1 MTLTNWQYF
10 APARLVF
17 GPGVVRT
24 VGDEA
29 RALGAKKVLVVTD
42 KGVVAAGI
50 LPRVTD
56 PLRAAGLE
64 VVVFDKVEPN
74 PRLGT
79 VEEGHR
85 LFAAQGCDL
94 AIGVGGGSSMDSAK
108 AICLLATN
116 PGPIIQYEGANKFP
130 NLPAPNLAV
139 PTTAGTGSEVT
150 QTCVVTDPARNY
162 KVSIRGL
169 ANVSRVAILDPQL
182 LTSLPPA
189 VIAATGMDAL
199 SHAVE
204 SYLSLNASPLTEVL
218 ALEATR
224 IISLR
229 LRDFSRQPADESA
242 AADMLFAAM
251 TAGLAFANSRL
262 TTVHGIAHALGGHFN
277 VPHGVGCAMLLAPVM
292 EFCLPTSAD
301 RLARLAVAMGED
313 VSGLSPEEAAQKA
326 IAAVRRLKRELGLPE
341 RLRELGVTADKVEA
355 LAVDAD
361 VSGIHLTTPRQV
373 SLADE
378 RRLIESVL

>member
-10 APARLVF
+10 APARIVF
-17 GPGVVRT
+17 GPGSVKT
-24 VGDEA
+24 VGAEA
-29 RALGAKKVLVVTD
+29 KALGAKKVLVVTD

-50 LPRVTD
+50 VEKVLE
-56 PLRAAGLE
+56 PLRSAGLE
-64 VVVFDKVEPN
+64 VFVFDKVEPN
-74 PRLGT
+74 PRLAT

-108 AICLLATN
+108 AICILATN

-130 NLPAPNLAV
+130 NQPAPSLAI

-150 QTCVVTDPARNY
+150 QTCVVTDTARNY

-169 ANVSRVAILDPQL
+169 SNVAKVAILDPQL

-189 VIAATGMDAL
+189 VVAATGMDAL

-204 SYLSLNASPLTEVL
+204 SYLSTNATPLTEAL

-224 IISLR
+224 IISAR
-229 LRDFSRQPADESA
+229 LRDFVRQPGDEGA

-292 EFCLPTSAD
+292 EYCLPTSAD
-301 RLARLAVAMGED
+301 RLAKIAAVMGED
-313 VSGLSPEEAAQKA
+313 VAGLSQAEAAQKA
-326 IAAVRRLKRELGLPE
+326 VDAVRRLKRDIGLPE
-341 RLRELGVTADKVEA
+341 RLRDLGVTADKIEA
-355 LAVDAD
+355 LALDAD
-361 VSGIHLTTPRQV
+361 VSGIHLTTPRPV

-378 RRLIESVL
+378 KQLIESVF